1 MPACLNSGESS
12 LPGCSLPIS
21 RCIFTWQKELAAS
34 LASSYKGAN
43 SIHEGF
49 TLMLTKLFLKYLTS
63 KYHHIRIRIPAY
75 KLWGDTNIQFIAIEI
90 H

>member
-1 MPACLNSGESS
+1 
-12 LPGCSLPIS
+12 
-21 RCIFTWQKELAAS
+21 
-34 LASSYKGAN
+34 
-43 SIHEGF
+43 
-49 TLMLTKLFLKYLTS
+49 MLTKLFLKYLTS